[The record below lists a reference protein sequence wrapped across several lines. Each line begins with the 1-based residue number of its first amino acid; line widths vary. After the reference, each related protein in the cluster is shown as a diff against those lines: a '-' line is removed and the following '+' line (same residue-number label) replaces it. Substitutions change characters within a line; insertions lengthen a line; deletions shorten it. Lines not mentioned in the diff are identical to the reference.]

1 MTKSTNNDFPSPVKG
16 RGAGASGG
24 GEASRTV
31 RGRGAGASGGEASGL
46 VGNRVLVGAQMVDI
60 SRLSTHPVPL
70 ISQGLI
76 TVAGQGP
83 TDSNGAGKSS
93 FIAGLSLLHADD
105 QWKLASGA
113 AGAAELLFTAEL
125 AAQETRYSNADHGYL
140 IGIFADPGQ
149 RSLAELRASALS
161 VWLRINRKAPYLDL
175 RWHDGLYV
183 PYGETEA
190 DRVAR
195 VDEMWRAL
203 PMSNGRTDFHAS
215 RLSTFLFG
223 GRARCV
229 SFLSTSVR
237 SSPTPNLLAQPLNEL
252 SPGRIFDAIANLT
265 GLDREL
271 EAEAAL
277 RSKEHGHRVDVQQA
291 ERDLETWEQEVAVVE
306 AGIAQRLAAREQLGG
321 AQAAWHN
328 RCARYFVDGLA
339 RAEEI
344 RAALTELDHDAKRL
358 GEDLADVGTK
368 IAALSDDAEFDR
380 RFTEAKRYRDELV
393 AKDKSLDT
401 AHQVAASQIE
411 TLAAQQRDRLDR
423 ARAADGRSLAAAGDE
438 LAAARAAVEDAAGD
452 RGAARAAEKR
462 AAELLAAAESGQ
474 DLAAAPLRVLSEA
487 GVPAA
492 ALLDIVELES
502 GQRAAWEPRLS
513 LFREAAVV
521 PRDQAGRAAGL
532 LAGLPGST
540 LILADGPGEPKP
552 SRTKAAKAGTTKA
565 STTKAST
572 TKAST
577 TKASTARSG
586 AADLPVSCDPRF
598 DLTGFLTA
606 IGQRAGSGAQEVDAA
621 AGVLTLGGFAEPIAG
636 RAGRVLAAQQAHR
649 EVAEQLDRAERSM
662 ATVQKDLALAEER
675 RNAAQAAEQA
685 AEIQQRIDGLRKENA
700 ARADE
705 RDALEPLLAAA
716 ENAYATA
723 LGGKQAREEKI
734 ANLRG
739 ERGRLRASQDR
750 TAQQKD
756 ALIAE
761 RDALDLLGRQAAWGD
776 GDAAARAYLLSLG
789 DSPGGDS
796 RAERATADWDEEA
809 CGLLGDA
816 VRRCFPDGTPPE
828 EMPEEIRVLLVEQR
842 WLRASLEARV
852 PLVPALL
859 RALRTHLNV
868 TEEHDSY
875 QQKQIAAQR
884 AERTADLDAART
896 GLGEAEQ
903 TCQAHRASLALGI
916 KATLKQVALKFDEL
930 DQAYGGYGAGLDFPE
945 PDPPAEPDRPW
956 QWTVA
961 PKWRRAEGQRLG
973 GYNLKANTAQID
985 EKAAKLVCAAA
996 LAAGGDRPLMLILDE
1011 LGRNL
1016 GKQHRREAVAL
1027 FEQIGNDRNI
1037 TVVGALQDDMERY
1050 AVESSG
1056 LYIKLRRSSDAIAY
1070 NEPPVVIGDESNR
1083 ARVELLRGWMAS
1095 YRPGDE
1101 GPPAGEG
1108 SADGFTEPELE
1119 GLV

>member
-1 MTKSTNNDFPSPVKG
+1 VEG
-16 RGAGASGG
+16 RGARASGG
-24 GEASRTV
+24 G
-31 RGRGAGASGGEASGL
+31 GGGEAGGL

-60 SRLSTHPVPL
+60 SRLSTHPMPL

-140 IGIFADPGQ
+140 IGVFADPGH
-149 RSLAELRASALS
+149 RSLGELRASALS

-175 RWHDGLYV
+175 RWYDGLYV

-215 RLSTFLFG
+215 RLSAVLFG

-277 RSKEHGHRVDVQQA
+277 RSKEHGHRSDVNQA
-291 ERDLETWEQEVAVVE
+291 ERDLETWEAEVTVVE
-306 AGIAQRLAAREQLGG
+306 AGIAQRLAAREQLGS
-321 AQAAWHN
+321 AQSAWHN

-344 RAALTELDHDAKRL
+344 RAALTELDHGAKRL
-358 GEDLADVGTK
+358 AEDLADVGTR
-368 IAALSDDAEFDR
+368 ITALSDDAEFDR
-380 RFTEAKRYRDELV
+380 RFTEAKRYRDEIV

-411 TLAAQQRDRLDR
+411 TLAAQQRERLDQ
-423 ARAADGRSLAAAGDE
+423 ARAADGRSLATASDE
-438 LAAARAAVEDAAGD
+438 LAAARAAVEEAAGD
-452 RGAARAAEKR
+452 RGAARAAETR

-474 DLAAAPLRVLSEA
+474 DLAAAPLRVLAEA

-492 ALLDIVELES
+492 ALLDIVELDSE
-502 GQRAAWEPRLS
+502 QRAAWEPRLV
-513 LFREAAVV
+513 LYREAAVV
-521 PRDQAGRAAGL
+521 PRDQADRAAGL
-532 LAGLPGST
+532 LSGLPGST
-540 LILADGPGEPKP
+540 LILADAPARAKAG
-552 SRTKAAKAGTTKA
+552 AAKAGAAKA
-565 STTKAST
+565 GSVK
-572 TKAST
+572 
-577 TKASTARSG
+577 R
-586 AADLPVSCDPRF
+586 AATDLPVSCDPRF
-598 DLTGFLTA
+598 DLTGFLTV
-606 IGQRAGSGAQEVDAA
+606 IGQRAGSGSGEADAE

-649 EVAEQLDRAERSM
+649 RVAEQLDRAGRSL

-685 AEIQQRIDGLRKENA
+685 TGIQQRIDGLRKENA

-705 RDALEPLLAAA
+705 RDGLEPLLASA

-739 ERGRLRASQDR
+739 ERGRLRASQDK
-750 TAQQKD
+750 TGQQKD
-756 ALIAE
+756 VLTAE
-761 RDALDLLGRQAAWGD
+761 RDRLDLLGRQAAWGD
-776 GDAAARAYLLSLG
+776 SEAAAHAYLLSLG
-789 DSPGGDS
+789 DGASQ
-796 RAERATADWDEEA
+796 RATAEWDEEA
-809 CGLLGDA
+809 CQLLGDA
-816 VRRCFPDGTPPE
+816 VRRCFPDATPPE
-828 EMPEEIRVLLVEQR
+828 EMPAEIRVLLVDQR
-842 WLRASLEARV
+842 WLRVSLETRV

-859 RALRTHLNV
+859 RAVRTHLNV

-884 AERTADLDAART
+884 AERTADLAAART

-903 TCQAHRASLALGI
+903 TCHAHRASLALGI

-1083 ARVELLRGWMAS
+1083 ARVELLHGWLSS
-1095 YRPGDE
+1095 YRPGGE

-1108 SADGFTEPELE
+1108 AAAGYTEPELD
-1119 GLV
+1119 GLE

>member
-1 MTKSTNNDFPSPVKG
+1 
-16 RGAGASGG
+16 
-24 GEASRTV
+24 
-31 RGRGAGASGGEASGL
+31 
-46 VGNRVLVGAQMVDI
+46 MVDI
-60 SRLSTHPVPL
+60 SRLSTHPMPL

-140 IGIFADPGQ
+140 IGVFADPGQ
-149 RSLAELRASALS
+149 HTLQSLRSSSLS

-175 RWHDGLYV
+175 RWYEGLYV

-215 RLSTFLFG
+215 RLSAVLFG

-277 RSKEHGHRVDVQQA
+277 RSKEHGHRVDVNQA
-291 ERDLETWEQEVAVVE
+291 ENDLETWEQEVAVVE

-321 AQAAWHN
+321 AQAAWHS
-328 RCARYFVDGLA
+328 RSARHFVDGLA

-344 RAALTELDHDAKRL
+344 RAELTELDHDAKRL
-358 GEDLADVGTK
+358 TEDLADISTRM
-368 IAALSDDAEFDR
+368 AALSDDAEFDR
-380 RFTEAKRYRDELV
+380 RFAEAKRHRDELV
-393 AKDKSLDT
+393 ARDKTLDT

-411 TLAAQQRDRLDR
+411 TLVAQQRDLLDQ
-423 ARAADGRSLAAAGDE
+423 ARAADGRSVPAARDE
-438 LAAARAAVEDAAGD
+438 LAAARVAVEEAAGD
-452 RGAARAAEKR
+452 RGAARAAAKR
-462 AAELLAAAESGQ
+462 SAELLAAAHAGQ
-474 DLAAAPLRVLSEA
+474 DLAAAPLRVLAEA
-487 GVPAA
+487 DVPAA
-492 ALLDIVELES
+492 ALLDVIELDQ
-502 GQRAAWEPRLS
+502 GQRAVWEPRLA
-513 LFREAAVV
+513 LYREAAVV
-521 PRDQAGRAAGL
+521 PRDQGDRAAGL
-532 LAGLPGST
+532 LSGLPGST
-540 LILADGPGEPKP
+540 LILADP
-552 SRTKAAKAGTTKA
+552 SKAGTATAGTATAGTAKAGRPKSGKSRKA
-565 STTKAST
+565 A
-572 TKAST
+572 
-577 TKASTARSG
+577 G
-586 AADLPVSCDPRF
+586 DLPVSSDPRF
-598 DLTGFLTA
+598 DLTGFFTA
-606 IGQRAGSGAQEVDAA
+606 LGERAGEAGEVIDGP
-621 AGVLTLGGFAEPIAG
+621 AGVVTIGGFGEPIAG
-636 RAGRVLAAQQAHR
+636 RAGRVQAAQQAHD
-649 EVAEQLDRAERSM
+649 EVLGHVDRAEHLL
-662 ATVQKDLALAEER
+662 ATVQHQMSLASDRLQ
-675 RNAAQAAEQA
+675 AAQAAEQA
-685 AEIQQRIDGLRKENA
+685 AEIQLRIDDLRSANA
-700 ARADE
+700 VRASE
-705 RDALEPLLAAA
+705 REGLEPLLAAA
-716 ENAYATA
+716 ENAYAAA

-739 ERGRLRASQDR
+739 ERGRLRASLER
-750 TAQQKD
+750 TAQGKD
-756 ALIAE
+756 GLTGE
-761 RDALDLLGRQAAWGD
+761 RDALDLLGRQSAWGD
-776 GDAAARAYLLSLG
+776 SDAAARTYLLSLG
-789 DSPGGDS
+789 DG
-796 RAERATADWDEEA
+796 AAQRATADWDEEA
-809 CGLLGDA
+809 CHLLGDA

-828 EMPEEIRVLLVEQR
+828 EMPEEIRVLLVEHR
-842 WLRASLEARV
+842 WQRASLEARV

-875 QQKQIAAQR
+875 QQRQIAAQR
-884 AERTADLDAART
+884 TERTADLAAART
-896 GLGEAEQ
+896 GLAEAEQ

-916 KATLKQVALKFDEL
+916 KATLKQVAQKFDEL

-1027 FEQIGNDRNI
+1027 FERIGNDRNI

-1050 AVESSG
+1050 AIESSG

-1070 NEPPVVIGDESNR
+1070 NEPPVVIGDEANR
-1083 ARVELLRGWMAS
+1083 ARVELLREWMS
-1095 YRPGDE
+1095 SFRPG
-1101 GPPAGEG
+1101 GPHRPSGKGDSQAQT
-1108 SADGFTEPELE
+1108 FTEPELE
-1119 GLV
+1119 GLGQG